1 MMALACTYFPPTCAI
16 TSAYSFSAPTAMI
29 LPSAPG
35 WPAADEDVQ
44 PTASRAAP
52 ARAAHATMALGRVAR
67 LLRRFGMA
75 GFSQV
80 CRCQQSFGVALPV
93 MIMILTFVC
102 NAAGRAAGLQAAGMR
117 GGAWCGR
124 RALERLGCSQRPR
137 VTHGSH
143 ASRRDGG
150 RLTGNDDCGYLH
162 PSSGVQISA
171 ILGAAARVTTA

>member
-1 MMALACTYFPPTCAI
+1 PRPFCTTSRAALTRRPVDALASNVCGSVFGLLMMALACTYFPPTCAI

-44 PTASRAAP
+44 PAASRAAP
-52 ARAAHATMALGRVAR
+52 ARAAHARMALGRVAR

-80 CRCQQSFGVALPV
+80 RRCQRSFGVALPV

-102 NAAGRAAGLQAAGMR
+102 NAVGRGGAVSGCGVAGLQAAGCGAER
-117 GGAWCGR
+117 GA
-124 RALERLGCSQRPR
+124 A
-137 VTHGSH
+137 
-143 ASRRDGG
+143 DG
-150 RLTGNDDCGYLH
+150 RL
-162 PSSGVQISA
+162 SGWAAHSA
-171 ILGAAARVTTA
+171 PG